1 MALGTLKPILMEES
15 PQIDIPRVDGA
26 PGRRSRT
33 SYLILCG
40 VVLLMGAGYILY
52 SQTWAFAWDE
62 GFHILTAQLIK
73 DGRLPYIDFFFPQ
86 TPLNAFWNAAWMRM
100 FGDSWRIVHIV
111 AAVEAIAAVFLT
123 ADFVYRHLPVPRWRL
138 AASLLVAV
146 LIGANIQVLQYGP
159 LGQGYALA
167 LFLSVAAFR
176 LTVWAVGVRN
186 PLAAAT
192 AGMVA
197 GAAAGATLLAAPYA
211 PVLLLWLIV
220 YNRSGLR
227 WTKAVT
233 FMLGAALAW
242 LPMLWLFLRSP
253 RVVRFNIFDYHMR
266 YREVDW
272 SDAIPHDID
281 VLTSWLESSQ
291 ALVLGLLAIAGLAYV
306 ISIARRG
313 PHAYATSI
321 GATGNESGGYLP
333 NVAWDR
339 ARRAELYLCAWL
351 TLAETI
357 HISRAHPTFARYFLL
372 VVAPLSI
379 LSVTGL
385 YVVGSRL
392 GRPDRPWWAVAPTML
407 LVVLAVARA
416 TYDERDTMH
425 WSDLVKITNK
435 IKEVT
440 PPGATLLADES
451 IYFLTNRI
459 PPEGLEHRDS
469 HKLKLD
475 TGFAKMLHVISKA
488 ELKKRVASRMFA
500 TVQSCDDDEMT
511 DLGLDDLYEHNAEFD
526 DCKVFWG
533 LKGSE
538 TKSTAK

>member
-1 MALGTLKPILMEES
+1 MEES
-15 PQIDIPRVDGA
+15 PQIDFPSMDAA
-26 PGRRSRT
+26 PEQQSRT

-40 VVLLMGAGYILY
+40 IVLLMGAGYILY

-86 TPLNAFWNAAWMRM
+86 TPLNAFWNAAWMRL
-100 FGDSWRIVHIV
+100 FGDSWRMVHAV
-111 AAVEAIAAVFLT
+111 AAVEAIGAVFLT
-123 ADFVYRHLPVPRWRL
+123 ADFVYRHMPVPRWRL
-138 AASLLVAV
+138 PSSLLVAV
-146 LIGANIQVLQYGP
+146 LVASNIQVLQFGP
-159 LGQGYALA
+159 VGQGYALA
-167 LFLSVAAFR
+167 LLLSVGAFR
-176 LTVWAVGVRN
+176 LAVWAVGVSN
-186 PLAAAT
+186 PLAAAL
-192 AGMVA
+192 AGMA
-197 GAAAGATLLAAPYA
+197 ASAAAGATLLAAPYA
-211 PVLLLWLIV
+211 PVLLLWLVV
-220 YNRSGLR
+220 YNRAGQR
-227 WTKAVT
+227 WMKAVA
-233 FMLGAALAW
+233 FLVGAMVAW
-242 LPMLWLFLRSP
+242 LPVLWLFLQSP

-291 ALVLGLLAIAGLAYV
+291 ALVLGLLAIAGLAYI
-306 ISIARRG
+306 ISVARRG
-313 PHAYATSI
+313 PQAYATSI
-321 GATGNESGGYLP
+321 NATEGQRHLP
-333 NVAWDR
+333 QIAWDR
-339 ARRAELYLCAWL
+339 ARRSELYLFAWL
-351 TLAETI
+351 TLAEII
-357 HISRAHPTFARYFLL
+357 HIARAHPTFARYFLL
-372 VVAPLSI
+372 VVAPVSI
-379 LSVTGL
+379 LAVTGL

-407 LVVLAVARA
+407 LVLLAIARA

-425 WSDLVKITNK
+425 WSDLVKITDK
-435 IKEVT
+435 IKQVT

-475 TGFAKMLHVISKA
+475 SGFAKTLHVMSKA
-488 ELKKRVASRMFA
+488 DLKKKVAGGAFA

-533 LKGSE
+533 LKSRA
-538 TKSTAK
+538 AKGLAK

>member
-1 MALGTLKPILMEES
+1 MEDS
-15 PQIDIPRVDGA
+15 PQIDFPSVDA
-26 PGRRSRT
+26 STNHWRRT
-33 SYLILCG
+33 SYPILCG
-40 VVLLMGAGYILY
+40 IVLLMGAGYILY
-52 SQTWAFAWDE
+52 SLTWAFAWDE

-86 TPLNAFWNAAWMRM
+86 TPLNAFWNAAWMRV
-100 FGDSWRIVHIV
+100 FGDSWRIVHVV
-111 AAVEAIAAVFLT
+111 AAVEVIGAVFLT
-123 ADFVYRHLPVPRWRL
+123 ADFVYRHMPVPRWRL
-138 AASLLVAV
+138 ASSLLVAV
-146 LIGANIQVLQYGP
+146 LVAANIQVLQYGP

-167 LFLSVAAFR
+167 LILSVAAFR
-176 LTVWAVGVRN
+176 LTVWAVGVRH

-192 AGMVA
+192 AGLA
-197 GAAAGATLLAAPYA
+197 ASAAASATLLAAPYA
-211 PVLLLWLIV
+211 PVLLLWLVV
-220 YNRSGLR
+220 YNRSGRR
-227 WTKAVT
+227 WMKAVS
-233 FMLGAALAW
+233 FLVGAAAAW
-242 LPMLWLFLRSP
+242 LPLFWLFLRSP
-253 RVVRFNIFDYHMR
+253 RVVRFNIFDYHMK

-291 ALVLGLLAIAGLAYV
+291 ALMLGLLAIAGLAYI
-306 ISIARRG
+306 ISVARRG
-313 PHAYATSI
+313 PQAYATSI
-321 GATGNESGGYLP
+321 SAQDGQGGGYLP
-333 NVAWDR
+333 QVAWDR
-339 ARRAELYLCAWL
+339 VRRSELYLCAWL

-357 HISRAHPTFARYFLL
+357 HISRAHPTFSRYFLL
-372 VVAPLSI
+372 VVAPVSI
-379 LSVTGL
+379 LAVAGL

-407 LVVLAVARA
+407 LVLFAIARA

-475 TGFAKMLHVISKA
+475 AGLARRLHVISKA
-488 ELKKRVASRMFA
+488 ELKKRVASGAFA

-511 DLGLDDLYEHNAEFD
+511 DLSLDDLYEHNAEFD

-533 LKGSE
+533 LKAGE
-538 TKSTAK
+538 TKGPTK

>member
-1 MALGTLKPILMEES
+1 MAPGTLIPIPMEES
-15 PQIDIPRVDGA
+15 PQIDFPRVDGA
-26 PGRRSRT
+26 PAQRSRA

-40 VVLLMGAGYILY
+40 VVLLIGAGYILY

-86 TPLNAFWNAAWMRM
+86 TPLNAFWNAAWMRV
-100 FGDSWRIVHIV
+100 FGDNWRIVHLV
-111 AAVEAIAAVFLT
+111 AAVEAIGAVFLT
-123 ADFVYRHLPVPRWRL
+123 ADFVYRRLPIPRWRL
-138 AASLLVAV
+138 AASLLAAV
-146 LIGANIQVLQYGP
+146 LVGSNMQILQFAP
-159 LGQGYALA
+159 VSQGYALA
-167 LFLSVAAFR
+167 LFLSFAAFR
-176 LTVWAVGVRN
+176 LTVWSAGVRN
-186 PLAAAT
+186 PLASAA

-197 GAAAGATLLAAPYA
+197 SAAAGATLLAAPYA
-211 PVLLLWLIV
+211 PILWLWLVV
-220 YNRSGLR
+220 YNRSGQR

-233 FMLGAALAW
+233 FLVGATVSW

-253 RVVRFNIFDYHMR
+253 RVVRFNVFDYHMK

-291 ALVLGLLAIAGLAYV
+291 ALVLGLFAIAGLAYV
-306 ISIARRG
+306 ISVARRG

-321 GATGNESGGYLP
+321 SGLDGQAGEYLP
-333 NVAWDR
+333 NIAWDR

-372 VVAPLSI
+372 VIAPMSI
-379 LSVTGL
+379 LAVTGL

-407 LVVLAVARA
+407 LVLLAIARA

-425 WSDLVKITNK
+425 WSDLVKI
-435 IKEVT
+435 
-440 PPGATLLADES
+440 S
-451 IYFLTNRI
+451 
-459 PPEGLEHRDS
+459 
-469 HKLKLD
+469 
-475 TGFAKMLHVISKA
+475 
-488 ELKKRVASRMFA
+488 
-500 TVQSCDDDEMT
+500 Q
-511 DLGLDDLYEHNAEFD
+511 
-526 DCKVFWG
+526 
-533 LKGSE
+533 
-538 TKSTAK
+538 